1 MALPKH
7 RPHVEVR
14 GQPPRSCR
22 QRLVTISPTPESE
35 TEELPAQALKVSP
48 TSQTWVPQLETEQ
61 QGPHPLC
68 GRDGVK
74 GACAL
79 WVLMEWLPPGPLLLA
94 GPVPTYTGPSFPSPT
109 WAFPCR
115 RPTQKAHT
123 HPPRPSGGLC
133 LDCLYP
139 NPMSSAPRWDTTC
152 GPQIP
157 LDRCLSKTLI
167 F

>member
-14 GQPPRSCR
+14 GQPPRSSR
-22 QRLVTISPTPESE
+22 QRLVTISPTPVRDRGATCAGPEGV
-35 TEELPAQALKVSP
+35 THLPNLGSP
-48 TSQTWVPQLETEQ
+48 AGNGATRS
-61 QGPHPLC
+61 HPFC

-74 GACAL
+74 RACAL
-79 WVLMEWLPPGPLLLA
+79 LVLMEWLPPGPLLLA
-94 GPVPTYTGPSFPSPT
+94 GPVPTYTGPSFSSPT
-109 WAFPCR
+109 WAFPRR

-123 HPPRPSGGLC
+123 HPPRPSWGLC
-133 LDCLYP
+133 LECLYP
-139 NPMSSAPRWDTTC
+139 NPTSSAPMWDATC

-157 LDRCLSKTLI
+157 LDHCLSKTLI